1 MNISTPH
8 RKIEL
13 ALANR
18 IFLKQIKE
26 MLLDFDIKTS
36 KTYSMITSK
45 GFKKY
50 AFYVRTNS
58 NLSIFSKMIGFNH
71 PLKKSSLG
79 NILLHP
85 GRISYAHGGTQG
97 MILLLL
103 KDMDLT
109 VAELVPLLNRHQST
123 IRFALLKLKCKGL
136 VFSKSKTFKKGGGIL
151 WSLDGQTNFNT

>member
-1 MNISTPH
+1 MIKTNHFRENRKITISPNIKSIFLKSFRCNLLNISTPH

-71 PLKKSSLG
+71 FRENRK
-79 NILLHP
+79 IT
-85 GRISYAHGGTQG
+85 IS
-97 MILLLL
+97 
-103 KDMDLT
+103 
-109 VAELVPLLNRHQST
+109 P
-123 IRFALLKLKCKGL
+123 
-136 VFSKSKTFKKGGGIL
+136 
-151 WSLDGQTNFNT
+151 